1 MQTQVI
7 TLSIP
12 SRLELLPVLDR
23 LMAGINEE
31 MGFDEDVADAVSI
44 SVIEAGTNAIQ
55 HGHKRDANKIV
66 EFRFDLSPDALL
78 VTVHDSGPGFDLNAV
93 LKRNPTTPEAL
104 MNCCGRGIF
113 IMREMMDKV
122 DFEIVPSAGTTV
134 RLLKAKRSNGREPPG
149 GPAD

>member
-12 SRLELLPVLDR
+12 SRLELLSVLDR
-23 LMAGINEE
+23 LMQGINDE

-55 HGHKRDANKIV
+55 HGHKRDASKIV
-66 EFRFDLSPDALL
+66 EFQFDLTPDALMI
-78 VTVHDSGPGFDLNAV
+78 TVHDSGPGFDLNAV
-93 LKRNPTTPEAL
+93 LARNPTTPEAL
-104 MNCCGRGIF
+104 MNCSGRGIF

-122 DFEIVPSAGTTV
+122 DFEIRPTTGTTV
-134 RLLKAKRSNGREPPG
+134 RLLKTKRSNGGKPPG
-149 GPAD
+149 GHSV